1 MIVEALRTLALST
14 LASSAAILVVLL
26 LRKPLRQRFGAQAA
40 YALWALVPL
49 AALVT
54 LLPAPVAVVA
64 PMPAL
69 VAAVPTPMQALP
81 LVIATAPAFDPLP
94 WLALAWLLGTVGCAV
109 LFVRQQRR
117 FVRSLG
123 HLSSCDDGTAQAQTT
138 AGCPALVG
146 AWRPRIVLPADFE
159 RRYDNAERELIL
171 AHERAHRARGDA
183 QANVLAAALRCLYWF
198 NPLFHFAASRLRFDQ
213 ELACD
218 AIVISRFPEARRP
231 YADAMLKTQLAD
243 LGLPAG
249 CHWQSSHPLKERIA
263 MLKQPLPGS
272 ARRWIGTTCVAAIVA
287 ATSFAAWAAQP
298 AVPADATPEVI
309 PAKTAL
315 VPPVA
320 SSQHITDVG
329 YRSLTRIAYPQ
340 SAIVANAQ
348 GVVYIGVQ
356 VDADGKVANAKLNSV
371 MPMARTDLADAAL
384 TAVKTWT
391 FEPRKVD
398 GKAVASDTT
407 MAVAF
412 SLDPNKPLA
421 VGPGILDAI
430 RVSPPLAEAA
440 TPAESVPASE
450 NVEYRLMHPPHY
462 PASAIKAHQQG
473 EVTLKVHVDA
483 KGNPVEA
490 EVAKTDPPEMSSDM
504 TNSAIAAVM
513 QWKFNPARKH
523 GKAVDGWVNVPITFS
538 LTEPH

>member
-26 LRKPLRQRFGAQAA
+26 LRKPLRQRFGAQVT

-49 AALVT
+49 AALVA
-54 LLPAPVAVVA
+54 LLPAPVAQ
-64 PMPAL
+64 
-69 VAAVPTPMQALP
+69 VAAPASFAAAAPVAVQPLP
-81 LVIATAPAFDPLP
+81 SVIAVTRSIDPLP
-94 WLALAWLLGTVGCAV
+94 WLGAAWLLGAGICLA
-109 LFVRQQRR
+109 LFFRQQRR
-117 FVRSLG
+117 FVRALGSL
-123 HLSSCDDGTAQAQTT
+123 SPNADRTFRAQTT
-138 AGCPALVG
+138 VGCPALVG

-159 RRYDNAERELIL
+159 HRYDSAERELIL

-183 QANVLAAALRCLYWF
+183 QANALAAALRCLYWF

-263 MLKQPLPGS
+263 MLKQPLPGR
-272 ARRWIGTTCVAAIVA
+272 ARRWIGAACVAAIVA

-298 AVPADATPEVI
+298 AVPADATPKSI
-309 PAKTAL
+309 PATHSSAPATA
-315 VPPVA
+315 VSPR
-320 SSQHITDVG
+320 ITGVS
-329 YRSLTRIAYPQ
+329 YRSMTRIDYPQ
-340 SAIVANAQ
+340 SAIAANAQ
-348 GVVYIGVQ
+348 GVVYIAVHVGT
-356 VDADGKVANAKLNSV
+356 DGKVASARVNSV
-371 MPMARTDLADAAL
+371 MPMSRTDFADAAL
-384 TAVKTWT
+384 AAVKNWT
-391 FEPRKVD
+391 FDPRKVD
-398 GKAVASDTT
+398 GKAVVSDTT
-407 MAVAF
+407 MAIAF

-421 VGPGILDAI
+421 VEPGILDSI
-430 RVSPPLAEAA
+430 RVSPPLAEAV

-473 EVTLKVHVDA
+473 EVTLKVLVDA
-483 KGNPVEA
+483 KGDPVEA
-490 EVAKTDPPEMSSDM
+490 KVAKTDPPDMSSDM
-504 TNSAIAAVM
+504 TDSAIAAVM

-523 GKAVDGWVNVPITFS
+523 SKAVDGWVNVPITFS
-538 LTEPH
+538 LTEM

>member
-14 LASSAAILVVLL
+14 LASSAAILVILL
-26 LRKPLRQRFGAQAA
+26 LRKPLRHRFGAQVA
-40 YALWALVPL
+40 YALWALVPF
-49 AALVT
+49 AALVA
-54 LLPAPVAVVA
+54 LLPAPIAAVA
-64 PMPAL
+64 PTPAI
-69 VAAVPTPMQALP
+69 VAAAPAPMQALTSTIT
-81 LVIATAPAFDPLP
+81 VARGFDPMP
-94 WLALAWLLGTVGCAV
+94 WFALVWLLGAIGCAS
-109 LFVRQQRR
+109 LFVRQQRH

-123 HLSSCDDGTAQAQTT
+123 YLSTCDDGIAQAQTT

-183 QANVLAAALRCLYWF
+183 QANAFAAVLRCLYWF

-263 MLKQPLPGS
+263 MLKQSLPGR
-272 ARRWIGTTCVAAIVA
+272 AQRRFGIACVAAIVVA
-287 ATSFAAWAAQP
+287 VSFASWAAQP
-298 AVPADATPEVI
+298 SVPADATQESIPVKPASAPTGAVSPRITEV
-309 PAKTAL
+309 
-315 VPPVA
+315 
-320 SSQHITDVG
+320 S
-329 YRSLTRIAYPQ
+329 YRRLTRIVYPQ
-340 SAIVANAQ
+340 SAIAANAQ
-348 GVVYIGVQ
+348 GVVYVAVHVGT
-356 VDADGKVANAKLNSV
+356 DGKVASAKV
-371 MPMARTDLADAAL
+371 DGDMPMGRTDLADAAL
-384 TAVKTWT
+384 AAVKNWT

-398 GKAVASDTT
+398 GKPVPSDTIVS
-407 MAVAF
+407 VAF

-421 VGPGILDAI
+421 IEPGILDAI

-462 PASAIKAHQQG
+462 PASAVKAKVQG
-473 EVTLKVHVDA
+473 DVVLKVHVDA
-483 KGNPVEA
+483 QGNPVEA
-490 EVAKTDPPEMSSDM
+490 GVAKTIPPGLSPELGNAS
-504 TNSAIAAVM
+504 IAAVM

-523 GKAVDGWVNVPITFS
+523 GKAVDDWVSVPITFS
-538 LTEPH
+538 LTEM